1 MINPICSS
9 SARRDDPR
17 SRAVFVA
24 TAFAIALT
32 VLAHVALAIEPLE
45 DAVEQKFDLDADATL
60 NVANTDGSIRIY
72 GSDTSVISIVAIKKA
87 YTPERLEG
95 IVVDVK
101 ATRKSVTIATTF
113 PPRKS
118 PVSDKSGT
126 VDYIIVAPQGI
137 RITQLNLIN
146 GELLVEGL
154 RGGGATAHLV
164 NGWLGGHNCFAD
176 LDLTLER
183 GRLDISYD
191 WWENRR
197 FSIKAASTRGNVR
210 AILPSDTSASLS
222 ATAGEG
228 RISNGFDLKK
238 PGEGDLIH
246 SVATV
251 IGAEGETTISLEAGR
266 GNIRIDKMY

>member
-176 LDLTLER
+176 LDLPWKGVAWISPMTG
-183 GRLDISYD
+183 GRTDGS
-191 WWENRR
+191 RSKPPARAAMCVR
-197 FSIKAASTRGNVR
+197 FSQVTPQPALVR
-210 AILPSDTSASLS
+210 LPARDAFRT
-222 ATAGEG
+222 
-228 RISNGFDLKK
+228 DLTLKS
-238 PGEGDLIH
+238 P
-246 SVATV
+246 
-251 IGAEGETTISLEAGR
+251 GR
-266 GNIRIDKMY
+266 GILFIRWQP